1 MIKGKLKPPNVREVK
16 AALMERIQKAIPDN
30 PKGLT
35 VGIHES
41 AGAHDESDDNE
52 TVAAIGAK
60 NHFGFTNKEGISVPA
75 RPWLDV
81 GVQSG
86 QKKYERAVKQ
96 TVQQGGSLDDALELV
111 GVFAQSSTQL
121 YVRNL
126 KEPPNAARTIKEKGS
141 SNPLI
146 DTGQMVQS
154 ITSVVVDSLPKE
166 GADV

>member
-1 MIKGKLKPPNVREVK
+1 MIKAKLKPPNVREVK
-16 AALMERIQKAIPDN
+16 AALMERIQKAIPEN

-35 VGIHES
+35 VGIHED
-41 AGAHDESDDNE
+41 AGRHDEGRE

-75 RPWLDV
+75 RPWLDI

-86 QKKYERAVKQ
+86 QKKYERAVRQ

-121 YVRNL
+121 YVRKL
-126 KEPPNAARTIKEKGS
+126 KTPPNTPDTIARKGS

>member
-1 MIKGKLKPPNVREVK
+1 MIKSKLKPPNTREVK
-16 AALMERIQKAIPDN
+16 AALMERIQKAIPKN
-30 PKGLT
+30 PRGLT
-35 VGIHES
+35 VGIHED
-41 AGAHDESDDNE
+41 AGSHDESGL
-52 TVAAIGAK
+52 TVAEIGAK
-60 NHFGFTNKEGISVPA
+60 NHFGFDNSPA

-81 GVQSG
+81 GVESG

-96 TVQQGGSLDDALELV
+96 TVKQGGSLDDALELV

-126 KEPPNAARTIKEKGS
+126 KTPPNAPDTIARKGS

-166 GADV
+166 GTDV